1 MKLKIL
7 LTNLK
12 NNMQLWTIKE
22 LYLALKD
29 QLIQPITTLNLPTI
43 DVVIDSRKVKEN
55 SIFVALKGAVN
66 DGHNFIEEVL
76 NQGASYAIAERIP
89 ENLNPDYIQ
98 NLILVKNCYEALND
112 LAKFSRFRTQAKIIA
127 ITGSVGKTSTKEM
140 LRMAFESQGKTFA
153 NFGNLNNHIGL
164 PLSLAN
170 LEADCKYAIFE
181 MGMNHLNEIIHLS
194 KIAQP
199 HIAIITNV
207 GPVHIEFFTNEQ
219 EIALAKSEIF
229 AGVCPNGFAILNYDN
244 IHYEFIKSQALKA
257 GIRESHILKF
267 SQNKNSDYQIKNI
280 STTEDLNSKITIEL
294 SGAKQEIEVCI
305 NSLNPAISRN
315 TVIAIACLDLIG
327 NNLSAGAKALNAFS
341 CAEGR
346 GKVSNIT
353 HNNKKI
359 TIIDDTY
366 NASILSMKSGIENCL
381 NLAKNLNK
389 KRIICALGDMLE
401 LGEKSQEI
409 HQELLK
415 FVQDKNFNHIILV
428 GKQMHQAQNQIKL
441 NNATTYLDS
450 KTASESIEN
459 LVNDGDILYLKG
471 SRGIKM
477 EKFIEKLT
485 LKTSAH

>member
-1 MKLKIL
+1 
-7 LTNLK
+7 
-12 NNMQLWTIKE
+12 MQLWNIKE

-29 QLIQPITTLNLPTI
+29 QLIQPITTLNLATI
-43 DVVIDSRKVKEN
+43 DVVIDSRKVQKH
-55 SIFVALKGAVN
+55 SIFVALKGVVN
-66 DGHNFIEEVL
+66 DGHDFVNAVFD
-76 NQGASYAIAERIP
+76 QGASYAIVERIP
-89 ENLNPDYIQ
+89 DNFNEKFIP
-98 NLILVKNCYEALND
+98 NLILVKNSYEALND

-127 ITGSVGKTSTKEM
+127 VTGSVGKTSTKEM
-140 LRMAFESQGKTFA
+140 LKIAFASQGKTFA
-153 NFGNLNNHIGL
+153 NFGNLNNHIGM

-170 LEADCKYAIFE
+170 LEADCKFAIFE

-199 HIAIITNV
+199 HIAIITTV

-229 AGVCPNGFAILNYDN
+229 AGICPNGYAILNYDN
-244 IHYEFIKSQALKA
+244 IHFEFIKEQALKA
-257 GIRESHILKF
+257 GIKESHILKF
-267 SQNKNSDYQIKNI
+267 SHNKPSDYQIKNI
-280 STTEDLNSKITIEL
+280 STTENLTSKTNIELANSK
-294 SGAKQEIEVCI
+294 SEVSVII
-305 NSLNPAISRN
+305 NSLNPAISCN
-315 TVIAIACLDLIG
+315 SVIAVACLDLIG
-327 NNLSAGAKALNAFS
+327 NDLNSGVKALEVFS

-353 HNNKKI
+353 FNHKKI

-381 NLAKNLNK
+381 NLAKSLNK
-389 KRIICALGDMLE
+389 NHIICALGDMLE
-401 LGEKSQEI
+401 LGEKSPEI

-415 FVQDKNFNHIILV
+415 FVQSKNLHQVILV
-428 GKQMHQAQNQIKL
+428 GKQMHEAQNIVKL

-459 LVNDGDILYLKG
+459 IVNDGDILYLKG

-477 EKFIEKLT
+477 EKFIDKLNS
-485 LKTSAH
+485 KTSVN

>member
-1 MKLKIL
+1 
-7 LTNLK
+7 
-12 NNMQLWTIKE
+12 MQLWNIKE

-43 DVVIDSRKVKEN
+43 DVVIDSRKVINN

-89 ENLNPDYIQ
+89 ENLNPNYIQ
-98 NLILVKNCYEALND
+98 NLILVKNSYEALND

-140 LRMAFESQGKTFA
+140 LRMVFTSQGKTFA
-153 NFGNLNNHIGL
+153 NFGNLNNHIGM

-170 LEADCKYAIFE
+170 LEADCKFAIFE
-181 MGMNHLNEIIHLS
+181 MGMNHLNEIIQLS

-229 AGVCPNGFAILNYDN
+229 AGICSNGYAILNYDN
-244 IHYEFIKSQALKA
+244 IHFQFIKKQALQA
-257 GIRESHILKF
+257 GIKETNILKF
-267 SQNKNSDYQIKNI
+267 SKNQSSDYKIKSIN
-280 STTEDLNSKITIEL
+280 TTENLTSKINI
-294 SGAKQEIEVCI
+294 EIEHSKTEVEVII
-305 NSLNPAISRN
+305 NSLNPAISCN
-315 TVIAIACLDLIG
+315 TVIAVACLDLIG
-327 NNLSAGAKALNAFS
+327 NDLNSGIKALEAFS

-346 GKVSNIT
+346 GKILNIT
-353 HNNKKI
+353 NNNKKI

-381 NLAKNLNK
+381 NLATNLNK

-401 LGEKSQEI
+401 LGERSPEI

-415 FVQDKNFNHIILV
+415 FVQSKNFHQVILV
-428 GKQMHQAQNQIKL
+428 GNQMHEAQNIVKL
-441 NNATTYLDS
+441 NNASTYPDS
-450 KTASESIEN
+450 KNASESIEN